1 AHGNILCFRNLK
13 KVTDDAIALFS
24 NKEAK
29 EEIFLEPY
37 EEFVKRF
44 NRKYI
49 DLLQIAPT
57 VDSVSELPSELE
69 ELEFIKCFREII
81 RLMNVLKSFTDF
93 NWTDLSM
100 SEQQFEDYKSK
111 YLDLHDKVKSSKEEL
126 QKESILDDVDFE
138 LELIHRDEINVAYI
152 LQLFGR
158 LKKM

>member
-1 AHGNILCFRNLK
+1 
-13 KVTDDAIALFS
+13 
-24 NKEAK
+24 
-29 EEIFLEPY
+29 
-37 EEFVKRF
+37 
-44 NRKYI
+44 
-49 DLLQIAPT
+49 
-57 VDSVSELPSELE
+57 
-69 ELEFIKCFREII
+69 II

-152 LQLFGR
+152 LQLLGR
-158 LKKM
+158 LKKMKKAEQERQKKAIVDLMSSEV